1 MYAGGGVWGEGPSP
15 CPSPPKFRVFV
26 WGGEG
31 GKLSP
36 CSSSNSYYDTILQV
50 VGMSLTYT

>member
-1 MYAGGGVWGEGPSP
+1 MQEVERGVRVPHP
-15 CPSPPKFRVFV
+15 VLPPQSSEFLFG
-26 WGGEG
+26 GGEG